1 MKKWIKKSFSV
12 TNMGASNIFKAI
24 FASLLVNI
32 SSFLPLILIILYL
45 NKIISNIY
53 VYVILSI
60 ILLILLYISL
70 SNEYDKL
77 YNITYNESANLRIDI
92 GKKLSK
98 LPLAYFSKKNLSDL
112 SQTIMSDIAKMEH
125 AISHSLAQT
134 ISFIIFFVVT
144 TIGIFFFNIKMG
156 LALSFPFVINVILL
170 FMSKKIQV
178 KKHTKYYNILR
189 ENAQAFQE
197 TIELQQ
203 EIQSMGMQDE
213 VNKGLYKK
221 MDDTE
226 VVHFDVEASITALL
240 SAMNLL
246 MFISLGV
253 IILVGTNLYLN
264 HEISIISIV
273 CLMII
278 ALKLNEGTIP
288 VTLNI
293 SELFYIDARVKR
305 LKEIRNTK
313 IQEGEDKKLKTFDVT
328 LKNVSFRYEDKEKEV
343 LENISFTAKQNEV
356 TALVGKSGCGKST
369 LLKLIARLY
378 DYDSGEILIDNYD
391 IKKISTSSLFKHI
404 SVVFQD
410 VMLFNSSILENVRIG
425 NLSASDEEVKNAL
438 TLANCDEFIQKL
450 PQGYNTVIGENGVNL
465 SGGQRQRISIARAF
479 LKNASII
486 LLDEISSSL
495 DVYNETKIQESLQR
509 LIKDKTV
516 IIVSHRIKSIE
527 NADKILV
534 LDEGKVVGE
543 GKHNELLKSCKTY
556 KNLVDKINLTEK
568 FKY

>member
-264 HEISIISIV
+264 HEISIMSIV

-278 ALKLNEGTIP
+278 ALKLNEGAIL

-556 KNLVDKINLTEK
+556 KNLVDKVNLTEK

>member
-45 NKIISNIY
+45 NKIIINTYIY
-53 VYVILSI
+53 VVLSI
-60 ILLILLYISL
+60 ILLILLYICL

-246 MFISLGV
+246 MFISLG
-253 IILVGTNLYLN
+253 
-264 HEISIISIV
+264 
-273 CLMII
+273 
-278 ALKLNEGTIP
+278 
-288 VTLNI
+288 
-293 SELFYIDARVKR
+293 
-305 LKEIRNTK
+305 
-313 IQEGEDKKLKTFDVT
+313 
-328 LKNVSFRYEDKEKEV
+328 
-343 LENISFTAKQNEV
+343 
-356 TALVGKSGCGKST
+356 
-369 LLKLIARLY
+369 
-378 DYDSGEILIDNYD
+378 
-391 IKKISTSSLFKHI
+391 
-404 SVVFQD
+404 
-410 VMLFNSSILENVRIG
+410 G
-425 NLSASDEEVKNAL
+425 NNPSWN
-438 TLANCDEFIQKL
+438 
-450 PQGYNTVIGENGVNL
+450 
-465 SGGQRQRISIARAF
+465 
-479 LKNASII
+479 
-486 LLDEISSSL
+486 
-495 DVYNETKIQESLQR
+495 
-509 LIKDKTV
+509 
-516 IIVSHRIKSIE
+516 
-527 NADKILV
+527 
-534 LDEGKVVGE
+534 
-543 GKHNELLKSCKTY
+543 
-556 KNLVDKINLTEK
+556 
-568 FKY
+568 

>member
-1 MKKWIKKSFSV
+1 M
-12 TNMGASNIFKAI
+12 
-24 FASLLVNI
+24 
-32 SSFLPLILIILYL
+32 
-45 NKIISNIY
+45 
-53 VYVILSI
+53 
-60 ILLILLYISL
+60 
-70 SNEYDKL
+70 
-77 YNITYNESANLRIDI
+77 
-92 GKKLSK
+92 
-98 LPLAYFSKKNLSDL
+98 
-112 SQTIMSDIAKMEH
+112 
-125 AISHSLAQT
+125 
-134 ISFIIFFVVT
+134 
-144 TIGIFFFNIKMG
+144 
-156 LALSFPFVINVILL
+156 
-170 FMSKKIQV
+170 
-178 KKHTKYYNILR
+178 
-189 ENAQAFQE
+189 
-197 TIELQQ
+197 
-203 EIQSMGMQDE
+203 
-213 VNKGLYKK
+213 
-221 MDDTE
+221 
-226 VVHFDVEASITALL
+226 
-240 SAMNLL
+240 
-246 MFISLGV
+246 
-253 IILVGTNLYLN
+253 
-264 HEISIISIV
+264 
-273 CLMII
+273 
-278 ALKLNEGTIP
+278 
-288 VTLNI
+288 
-293 SELFYIDARVKR
+293 
-305 LKEIRNTK
+305 
-313 IQEGEDKKLKTFDVT
+313 
-328 LKNVSFRYEDKEKEV
+328 
-343 LENISFTAKQNEV
+343 
-356 TALVGKSGCGKST
+356 
-369 LLKLIARLY
+369 KLIARLY

-556 KNLVDKINLTEK
+556 KNLVDKVNLTEK